1 MKRVWAFCVCLI
13 LGAAFLWGEEFAP
26 GAVALVL
33 DNLRLR
39 SADSMDGST
48 IVTIQKGSLLEVIG
62 TGKNET
68 IDGIDSSW
76 VKVKA
81 LESTQNKDGSLVQEE
96 TEGWCF
102 GGYLTTVQWG
112 EKYER
117 YFPEIGIC
125 SVELNALYEYNRD
138 GKEVYRKT
146 PGGDEAWL
154 EYDENGDVFIRNE
167 YS

>member
-39 SADSMDGST
+39 SVGSMDGSA

-81 LESTQNKDGSLVQEE
+81 LESTQDKDGSFVQEE

-102 GGYLTTVQWG
+102 GGYLTPVKG
-112 EKYER
+112 GKR
-117 YFPEIGIC
+117 
-125 SVELNALYEYNRD
+125 NLY
-138 GKEVYRKT
+138 
-146 PGGDEAWL
+146 
-154 EYDENGDVFIRNE
+154 
-167 YS
+167 